1 MINHSLNIPQ
11 KINMKPF
18 ASLIVLVMV
27 MASCGGGSKEGSSA
41 LSEKKAQLETFKQQQ
56 AELSVKIQA
65 LEQEIIKLDPSAQ
78 PEKIKLVGVTVV
90 ETRDFAHYID
100 LQGRITTEQMYYVS
114 PRGMGGQVKAVYVK
128 QGDRVR
134 KGQLLLKLD
143 DAIIQQN
150 IRQLENQL
158 AFAKNIYERQQN
170 LWKDGI
176 GTEVQFL
183 TARNNVENLEKQVA
197 IVKETAGQSNV
208 YAEVSGIAETVNIR
222 VGEVFTGNPMAGITI
237 VDPSSLKAVVDVP
250 ENYVARIHK
259 GMPVSVSI
267 PDLDKSIDA
276 SISLLSETI
285 NQASRSFTAESRM
298 PAIAGLKPNQVAVVK
313 ILDHAAKNATVVPV
327 ETIQTDDKGK
337 YVFVMREENGKKIAR
352 KIPVTVGQFYDEQ
365 IEVTGGI
372 SAGDKLVT
380 RGFQG
385 LYEGQRIDLVNN

>member
-1 MINHSLNIPQ
+1 
-11 KINMKPF
+11 MKVY
-18 ASLIVLVMV
+18 ASLITLILV
-27 MASCGGGSKEGSSA
+27 MASCGCGSKESDSSLA
-41 LSEKKAQLETFKQQQ
+41 GKKAQLEAFKKQQ
-56 AELSVKIQA
+56 AEITGKIQQ
-65 LEQEIIKLDPSAQ
+65 LEQEILKLDPASQ
-78 PEKIKLVGVTVV
+78 PEKIKMVGITVI
-90 ETRDFAHYID
+90 EKRDFAHYID
-100 LQGRITTEQMYYVS
+100 LQGRITTESMYYVS
-114 PRGMGGQVKAVYVK
+114 PRGMGGQVRAVYVK
-128 QGDRVR
+128 QGDRVK

-183 TARNNVENLEKQVA
+183 TARNNVDNLEKQIA
-197 IVKETAGQSNV
+197 IVKEQAGQSNV

-267 PDLDKSIDA
+267 PDLDKTVDA

-298 PAIAGLKPNQVAVVK
+298 PAIAGLKPNQVAVVR
-313 ILDHAAKNATVVPV
+313 ILDHASKNATVVPV

-337 YVFVMREENGKKIAR
+337 YVFVMREEKGKKIAR
-352 KIPVTVGQFYDEQ
+352 KVPVTVGQFYDEQ
-365 IEVTGGI
+365 IEVIGGLNTGDI
-372 SAGDKLVT
+372 LVT

-385 LYEGQRIDLVNN
+385 LYEGQRIDVVNN

>member
-1 MINHSLNIPQ
+1 
-11 KINMKPF
+11 MKPF

>member
-1 MINHSLNIPQ
+1 
-11 KINMKPF
+11 MKVY
-18 ASLIVLVMV
+18 ASLITLILV
-27 MASCGGGSKEGSSA
+27 MASCGGGSKESDSSLA
-41 LSEKKAQLETFKQQQ
+41 GKKAQLEAFKKQQ
-56 AELSVKIQA
+56 AEITGKIQQ
-65 LEQEIIKLDPSAQ
+65 LEQEILKLDPASQ
-78 PEKIKLVGVTVV
+78 PEKIKMVGITVI
-90 ETRDFAHYID
+90 EKRDFAHYID
-100 LQGRITTEQMYYVS
+100 LQGRITTESMYYVS
-114 PRGMGGQVKAVYVK
+114 PRGMGGQVRAVYVK
-128 QGDRVR
+128 QGDRVK

-183 TARNNVENLEKQVA
+183 TARNNVDNLEKQIA
-197 IVKETAGQSNV
+197 IVKEQAGQSNV

-267 PDLDKSIDA
+267 PDLDKTVDA

-298 PAIAGLKPNQVAVVK
+298 PAIAGLKPNQVAVVR
-313 ILDHAAKNATVVPV
+313 ILDHASKNATVVPV

-337 YVFVMREENGKKIAR
+337 YVFVMREEQGKKIAR
-352 KIPVTVGQFYDEQ
+352 KVPVTVGQFYDEQ
-365 IEVTGGI
+365 IEVIGGLNTGDI
-372 SAGDKLVT
+372 LVT

-385 LYEGQRIDLVNN
+385 LYEGQRIDVVNN

>member
-1 MINHSLNIPQ
+1 
-11 KINMKPF
+11 MKVY
-18 ASLIVLVMV
+18 ASLITLILV
-27 MASCGGGSKEGSSA
+27 MASCGGGSKESDSSLA
-41 LSEKKAQLETFKQQQ
+41 GKKAQLEAFKKQQ
-56 AELSVKIQA
+56 AEITGKIQQ
-65 LEQEIIKLDPSAQ
+65 LEQEILKLDPSSQ
-78 PEKIKLVGVTVV
+78 PEKIKMVGITVI
-90 ETRDFAHYID
+90 EKRDFAHYID
-100 LQGRITTEQMYYVS
+100 LQGRITTESMYYVS
-114 PRGMGGQVKAVYVK
+114 PRGMGGQVRAVYVK
-128 QGDRVR
+128 QGDRVK

-183 TARNNVENLEKQVA
+183 TARNNVDNLEKQIA
-197 IVKETAGQSNV
+197 IVKEQAGQSNV

-267 PDLDKSIDA
+267 PDLDKTVDA

-298 PAIAGLKPNQVAVVK
+298 PAIAGLKPNQVAVVR
-313 ILDHAAKNATVVPV
+313 ILDHASKNATVVPV

-337 YVFVMREENGKKIAR
+337 YVFVMREEQGKKIAR
-352 KIPVTVGQFYDEQ
+352 KVPVTVGQFYDEQ
-365 IEVTGGI
+365 IEVIGGLNTGDI
-372 SAGDKLVT
+372 LVT

-385 LYEGQRIDLVNN
+385 LYEGQRIDVVNN

>member
-1 MINHSLNIPQ
+1 
-11 KINMKPF
+11 MKVY
-18 ASLIVLVMV
+18 ASLITLILV
-27 MASCGGGSKEGSSA
+27 MASCGGGSKESDSSLA
-41 LSEKKAQLETFKQQQ
+41 GKKAQLEAFKKEQ
-56 AELSVKIQA
+56 AVLTGKIQQ
-65 LEQEIIKLDPSAQ
+65 LEQEILKLDPSSQ
-78 PEKIKLVGVTVV
+78 PEKIKMVGVTVI
-90 ETRDFAHYID
+90 EKRDFAHYID
-100 LQGRITTEQMYYVS
+100 LQGRITTESMYYVS

-183 TARNNVENLEKQVA
+183 TARNNVDNLEKQIA
-197 IVKETAGQSNV
+197 IVKEQAGQSNV

-250 ENYVARIHK
+250 ENYVSRIRK

-267 PDLDKSIDA
+267 PDLDKTVDA

-285 NQASRSFTAESRM
+285 NQASRSFIAESRM
-298 PAIAGLKPNQVAVVK
+298 PAIGGLKPNQVAVVR
-313 ILDHAAKNATVVPV
+313 ILDHASKNATVVPV

-337 YVFVMREENGKKIAR
+337 YVFVMREEQGKKIAR
-352 KIPVTVGQFYDEQ
+352 KVPVTVGQFYDEQ
-365 IEVTGGI
+365 IEVIGGLN
-372 SAGDKLVT
+372 AGDVLVT

-385 LYEGQRIDLVNN
+385 LYEGQRIDVVNN

>member
-1 MINHSLNIPQ
+1 
-11 KINMKPF
+11 MKVY
-18 ASLIVLVMV
+18 ASLITLILV
-27 MASCGGGSKEGSSA
+27 MASCGGGSKESDSSLA
-41 LSEKKAQLETFKQQQ
+41 GKKAQLEAFKKQQ
-56 AELSVKIQA
+56 AEITGKIQQ
-65 LEQEIIKLDPSAQ
+65 LEQEILKLDPASQ
-78 PEKIKLVGVTVV
+78 PEKIKMVGVTVI
-90 ETRDFAHYID
+90 EKRDFAHYID
-100 LQGRITTEQMYYVS
+100 LQGRITTESIYYVS

-183 TARNNVENLEKQVA
+183 TARNNVDNLEKQIA
-197 IVKETAGQSNV
+197 IVKEQAGQSNV

-267 PDLDKSIDA
+267 PDLEKTVDA

-285 NQASRSFTAESRM
+285 NQASRSFIAESRM
-298 PAIAGLKPNQVAVVK
+298 PAIAGLKPNQVAVVR
-313 ILDHAAKNATVVPV
+313 ILDHASKNATVVPV

-337 YVFVMREENGKKIAR
+337 YVFVMREEQGKKIAR
-352 KIPVTVGQFYDEQ
+352 KVPVTVGQFYDEQ
-365 IEVTGGI
+365 IEVIGGLN
-372 SAGDKLVT
+372 AGDVLVT

-385 LYEGQRIDLVNN
+385 LYEGQRIDVVNN

>member
-1 MINHSLNIPQ
+1 
-11 KINMKPF
+11 MKAY
-18 ASLIVLVMV
+18 ASLIALILIL
-27 MASCGGGSKEGSSA
+27 ASCGGGSKEGSTA
-41 LSEKKAQLETFKQQQ
+41 LAEKKAQLEAFKKQQ
-56 AELSVKIQA
+56 AELGMKIQT

-78 PEKIKLVGVTVV
+78 PEKIKLVGVTEVA
-90 ETRDFAHYID
+90 TRDFAHYID
-100 LQGRITTEQMYYVS
+100 LQGRITTDQMYYVT

-150 IRQLENQL
+150 VRQLENQL

-176 GTEVQFL
+176 GTEVQYL
-183 TARNNVENLEKQVA
+183 TARNNVENLEKQIG
-197 IVKETAGQSNV
+197 IVKEQAGQSNV

-259 GMPVSVSI
+259 GMPVSISI
-267 PDLDKSIDA
+267 PDIDKSLDA

-285 NQASRSFTAESRM
+285 NQASRSFTAESRL
-298 PAIAGLKPNQVAVVK
+298 PSVAGLKPNQVAVVR
-313 ILDHAAKNATVVPV
+313 ILDHSSKNATVVPV

-352 KIPVTVGQFYDEQ
+352 KVPVTVGQFYDEQ
-365 IEVTGGI
+365 IEVTSGI
-372 SAGDKLVT
+372 AAGDKLVT

>member
-1 MINHSLNIPQ
+1 
-11 KINMKPF
+11 MKVY
-18 ASLIVLVMV
+18 ASLITLILV
-27 MASCGGGSKEGSSA
+27 MASCGGGSKESDSSLA
-41 LSEKKAQLETFKQQQ
+41 GKKAQLEAFKKQQ
-56 AELSVKIQA
+56 AEITGKIQQ
-65 LEQEIIKLDPSAQ
+65 LEQEILKLDPASQ
-78 PEKIKLVGVTVV
+78 PEKIKMVGITVI
-90 ETRDFAHYID
+90 EKRDFAHYID
-100 LQGRITTEQMYYVS
+100 LQGRITTESMYYVS
-114 PRGMGGQVKAVYVK
+114 PRGMGGQVRAVYVK
-128 QGDRVR
+128 QGDRVK

-183 TARNNVENLEKQVA
+183 TARNNVDNLEKQIA
-197 IVKETAGQSNV
+197 IVKEQAGQSNV

-222 VGEVFTGNPMAGITI
+222 VGEVFTGNPMASITI

-267 PDLDKSIDA
+267 PDLDKTVDA

-298 PAIAGLKPNQVAVVK
+298 PAIAGLKPNQVAVVR
-313 ILDHAAKNATVVPV
+313 ILDHASKNATVVPV

-337 YVFVMREENGKKIAR
+337 YVFVMREEQGKKIAR
-352 KIPVTVGQFYDEQ
+352 KVPVTVGQFYDEQ
-365 IEVTGGI
+365 IEVIGGLNTGDI
-372 SAGDKLVT
+372 LVT

-385 LYEGQRIDLVNN
+385 LYEGQRIDVVNN

>member
-1 MINHSLNIPQ
+1 
-11 KINMKPF
+11 MKVY
-18 ASLIVLVMV
+18 ASLITLILV
-27 MASCGGGSKEGSSA
+27 MASCGGGSKESDSSLA
-41 LSEKKAQLETFKQQQ
+41 GKKAQLEAFKKQQ
-56 AELSVKIQA
+56 AEITGKIQQ
-65 LEQEIIKLDPSAQ
+65 LEQEILKLDPASQ
-78 PEKIKLVGVTVV
+78 PEKIKMVGITVI
-90 ETRDFAHYID
+90 EKRDFAHYID
-100 LQGRITTEQMYYVS
+100 LQGRITTESMYYVS
-114 PRGMGGQVKAVYVK
+114 PRGMGGQVRAVYVK
-128 QGDRVR
+128 QGDRVN

-183 TARNNVENLEKQVA
+183 TARNNVDNLEKQIA
-197 IVKETAGQSNV
+197 IVKEQAGQSNV

-267 PDLDKSIDA
+267 PDLDKTVDA

-298 PAIAGLKPNQVAVVK
+298 PAIAGLKPNQVAVVR
-313 ILDHAAKNATVVPV
+313 ILDHASKNATVVPV

-337 YVFVMREENGKKIAR
+337 YVFVMREEQGKKIAR
-352 KIPVTVGQFYDEQ
+352 KVPVTVGQFYDEQ
-365 IEVTGGI
+365 IEVIGGLNTGDI
-372 SAGDKLVT
+372 LVT

-385 LYEGQRIDLVNN
+385 LYEGQRIDVVNN

>member
-1 MINHSLNIPQ
+1 
-11 KINMKPF
+11 MKPY
-18 ASLIVLVMV
+18 ASLIALILIL
-27 MASCGGGSKEGSSA
+27 ASCGGGSKEGSSA
-41 LSEKKAQLETFKQQQ
+41 LAEKKAQLEAFKKQH
-56 AELSVKIQA
+56 AELGVKIQS
-65 LEQEIIKLDPSAQ
+65 LEQEIIKLDPAAQ

-100 LQGRITTEQMYYVS
+100 LQGRIATDQMYYVT

-150 IRQLENQL
+150 VRQLENQL

-176 GTEVQFL
+176 GTEVQYL
-183 TARNNVENLEKQVA
+183 TSRNNVENLEKQIG
-197 IVKETAGQSNV
+197 IVKEQAGQSNV

-237 VDPSSLKAVVDVP
+237 VDPSSLKAIVDVP

-259 GMPVSVSI
+259 GMPVSISI
-267 PDLDKSIDA
+267 PDLDKSVNA
-276 SISLLSETI
+276 TISLLSETI
-285 NQASRSFTAESRM
+285 NQASRSFVAESRLTS
-298 PAIAGLKPNQVAVVK
+298 IAGLKPNQVAVVR
-313 ILDHAAKNATVVPV
+313 ILDHSSKNATVVPV

-365 IEVTGGI
+365 IEVTSGI
-372 SAGDKLVT
+372 TAGDKLVT

>member
-1 MINHSLNIPQ
+1 MKAYVSLLT
-11 KINMKPF
+11 
-18 ASLIVLVMV
+18 LILAL
-27 MASCGGGSKEGSSA
+27 ASCGGGSSEGDA
-41 LSEKKAQLETFKQQQ
+41 TLAGKKAQLEAFKKQQT
-56 AELSVKIQA
+56 ELTGKIQQ
-65 LEQEIIKLDPSAQ
+65 LELEILKLDPASQ
-78 PEKIKLVGVTVV
+78 PEKIKMVGVTVI
-90 ETRDFAHYID
+90 EKRDFAHYID

-170 LWKDGI
+170 LWKEGI

-183 TARNNVENLEKQVA
+183 TSKNNVDNLEKQIA
-197 IVKETAGQSNV
+197 IVKEQAGQSNV

-250 ENYVARIHK
+250 ENYVSRIRK
-259 GMPVSVSI
+259 GMPVSVSV
-267 PDLDKSIDA
+267 PDLDKSVDA
-276 SISLLSETI
+276 SITLLSETI
-285 NQASRSFTAESRM
+285 NQASRSFIAESRM
-298 PAIAGLKPNQVAVVK
+298 PAIAGLKPNQVAVVR
-313 ILDHAAKNATVVPV
+313 ILDHASKDATVVPV

-337 YVFVMREENGKKIAR
+337 YVFVMRDEKGKKIAR
-352 KIPVTVGQFYDEQ
+352 KVPVTVGQFYDEQ
-365 IEVTGGI
+365 IEITGGLN
-372 SAGDKLVT
+372 AGDVLVT

-385 LYEGQRIDLVNN
+385 LYEGQRIDVVNN

>member
-1 MINHSLNIPQ
+1 
-11 KINMKPF
+11 MKVY
-18 ASLIVLVMV
+18 ASLITLILV
-27 MASCGGGSKEGSSA
+27 MASCGGGSKESDSSLA
-41 LSEKKAQLETFKQQQ
+41 GKKAQLEAFKKQQ
-56 AELSVKIQA
+56 AEITGKIQQ
-65 LEQEIIKLDPSAQ
+65 LEQEILKLDPSSQ
-78 PEKIKLVGVTVV
+78 PEKIKMVGVTVI
-90 ETRDFAHYID
+90 EKRDFAHYID
-100 LQGRITTEQMYYVS
+100 LQGRITTESMYYVS

-143 DAIIQQN
+143 DAIIQQSL
-150 IRQLENQL
+150 RQLENQL

-183 TARNNVENLEKQVA
+183 TARNNVDNLEKQLA
-197 IVKETAGQSNV
+197 IVKEQAGQSNV

-222 VGEVFTGNPMAGITI
+222 VGEVFTGNPMASITI
-237 VDPSSLKAVVDVP
+237 VDPTSLKAVVDVP

-267 PDLDKSIDA
+267 PDLDKTVDA

-285 NQASRSFTAESRM
+285 NHASRSFTAESRM
-298 PAIAGLKPNQVAVVK
+298 PAIAGLKPNQVAVVR
-313 ILDHAAKNATVVPV
+313 ILDHASKNATVVPV

-337 YVFVMREENGKKIAR
+337 YVFVMREEQGKKIAR
-352 KIPVTVGQFYDEQ
+352 KVPVTVGQFYDEQ
-365 IEVTGGI
+365 IEVIGGLNTGDI
-372 SAGDKLVT
+372 LVT

-385 LYEGQRIDLVNN
+385 LYEGQRTDVVNN

>member
-1 MINHSLNIPQ
+1 
-11 KINMKPF
+11 MKSYV
-18 ASLIVLVMV
+18 SLITLILVL
-27 MASCGGGSKEGSSA
+27 ASCGGGSSEGDA
-41 LSEKKAQLETFKQQQ
+41 TLAGKKAQLEAFKKQQTEI
-56 AELSVKIQA
+56 AGKIQQ
-65 LEQEIIKLDPSAQ
+65 LELEILKLDPASQ
-78 PEKIKLVGVTVV
+78 PEKIKMVGVTII

-170 LWKDGI
+170 LWKEGI

-183 TARNNVENLEKQVA
+183 TSKNNVDNLEKQIA
-197 IVKETAGQSNV
+197 IVKEQAGQSNV

-250 ENYVARIHK
+250 ENYVSRIRK
-259 GMPVSVSI
+259 GMPVSVSV
-267 PDLDKSIDA
+267 PDLDKSVDA
-276 SISLLSETI
+276 SITLLSETI
-285 NQASRSFTAESRM
+285 NQASRSFIAESRM
-298 PAIAGLKPNQVAVVK
+298 PAIAGLKPNQVAVVR
-313 ILDHAAKNATVVPV
+313 ILDHASKDATVVPV

-337 YVFVMREENGKKIAR
+337 YVFVMREEKGKKIAR
-352 KIPVTVGQFYDEQ
+352 KVPVTVGQFYDEQ
-365 IEVTGGI
+365 IEITGGLN
-372 SAGDKLVT
+372 AGDVLVT

-385 LYEGQRIDLVNN
+385 LYEGQRIDVVNN

>member
-1 MINHSLNIPQ
+1 
-11 KINMKPF
+11 MKAY
-18 ASLIVLVMV
+18 ASLITLILV
-27 MASCGGGSKEGSSA
+27 MASCGGGSKEADSSLA
-41 LSEKKAQLETFKQQQ
+41 GKKAQLELFKKEQ
-56 AELSVKIQA
+56 ADLTGKIQQ
-65 LEQEIIKLDPSAQ
+65 LEQEILKLDPTSQ
-78 PEKIKLVGVTVV
+78 PEKIKMVGVTVL
-90 ETRDFAHYID
+90 EKRDFAHYID
-100 LQGRITTEQMYYVS
+100 LQGRITTENMYYVS

-183 TARNNVENLEKQVA
+183 TAKNNVDNLEKQIS
-197 IVKETAGQSNV
+197 IVKEQAGQSNV

-250 ENYVARIHK
+250 ENYVSRIRK

-267 PDLDKSIDA
+267 PDLDKSVDA

-285 NQASRSFTAESRM
+285 NQASRSFIAESRM
-298 PAIAGLKPNQVAVVK
+298 PAIEGLKPNQVAVVR
-313 ILDHAAKNATVVPV
+313 ILDHASKNATVVPV

-337 YVFVMREENGKKIAR
+337 YVFVMRDEKGKKIAR
-352 KIPVTVGQFYDEQ
+352 KVPVTVGQFYDEQ
-365 IEVTGGI
+365 IEVTGGLNE
-372 SAGDKLVT
+372 GDVLVT

-385 LYEGQRIDLVNN
+385 LYEGQRIDVVNN